1 MGRINR
7 RLIAIVAAVVAVLVL
22 GGGIAF
28 AMANNNSGSSANSA
42 AACAT
47 ATSTHGKGK
56 GTGTHPGDRA
66 TQALVKLVGS
76 GISGTLVVAD
86 STAPG
91 GYVTVTF
98 ARGQISTIDTA
109 SGQITVQ
116 LANNTT
122 QTFTL
127 GTSAQIQ
134 IGKKT
139 GTIASLQTG
148 MNVLVISRQA
158 QGQPATVSVLVQKA
172 PGTSGNTDATPTT
185 TSNS

>member
-7 RLIAIVAAVVAVLVL
+7 RILAIVAAVLAVLVL

-28 AMANNNSGSSANSA
+28 AMASNNSGSPASAPT
-42 AACAT
+42 ACAT
-47 ATSTHGKGK
+47 ATTSAHGTGKGA
-56 GTGTHPGDRA
+56 GAGDRA
-66 TQALVKLVGS
+66 TKDLVKLVGS

-91 GYVTVTF
+91 GYVTVIF
-98 ARGQISTIDTA
+98 ARGQLASINTA

-116 LANNTT
+116 LPNNTT

-127 GTSAQIQ
+127 GTGAKIQ
-134 IGKKT
+134 IGKKA
-139 GTIASLQTG
+139 GTIASLQDG

-172 PGTSGNTDATPTT
+172 PGSANNAGATPTA